1 MRQKNGD
8 SHNCHKKH
16 VLARQQTSAEC
27 ATSRPGNWDI
37 VENVT
42 YHTHIIQSSHTAV
55 PAQSDTESCYIHTD
69 KYTFLTQSICFT
81 FIISRSMPSPERQW
95 TRQYKNK
102 DIFKSVN
109 NAIISKFWLYV
120 THVMNKKIIISKIG
134 GTNTEQNTIRNYC
147 IRAQRLYIHRLY

>member
-1 MRQKNGD
+1 MRQKTETVTIVTKNTCSPDNRRPPSVRLAVRGTETLWRT
-8 SHNCHKKH
+8 SH
-16 VLARQQTSAEC
+16 
-27 ATSRPGNWDI
+27 I
-37 VENVT
+37 
-42 YHTHIIQSSHTAV
+42 THISYSHHT
-55 PAQSDTESCYIHTD
+55 PPCQHSLTPNPDIYI
-69 KYTFLTQSICFT
+69 LTNTHSWHNPCFT